1 MAKSQ
6 LLTNAMTSVKE
17 LKQIALMTAK
27 LQLEETFQPSIQRLV
42 TARLSEEDEME
53 DEGEFDVDIEFST
66 PEEEVPSEE
75 PAPEMGS
82 LEGEPDGDEAPT
94 EEMPEEE
101 PEMDQELEAL
111 KRELAGLD
119 DAEEDEDVGMEDDME
134 DEFPVEEGEEEN
146 WSDPIDESED
156 FEMSDDEI
164 TETLMSMFNEEEDVD
179 LEENADGAGAYE
191 DNATVTQRN
200 HESYKRL
207 KKENAKLKSELN
219 ETLRAVTILKA
230 AINETNLLNSKLQ
243 FMTRTFKAFPLTEA
257 QQDRIID
264 SFDRAKTVRE
274 AKLVYTTIVES
285 LNKKPKATKR
295 MNEGSASK
303 TIKAINPTKA
313 DRRNLNEG
321 SDIVAKWQVL
331 AGIKEVQ
338 Y

>member
-66 PEEEVPSEE
+66 PEEE

-119 DAEEDEDVGMEDDME
+119 DAEEDEDMGMEDDME

-164 TETLMSMFNEEEDVD
+164 TETLMSMFNEEEDAD

-303 TIKAINPTKA
+303 TIKAINPSRS